1 MNLNN
6 VDAFTDSICDGLTD
20 TLGHVVFVD
29 SDHLMDL
36 LVEDGQDVSLLD
48 QSV

>member
-20 TLGHVVFVD
+20 TLEHVVFVD
-29 SDHLMDL
+29 SDHLLDL
-36 LVEDGQDVSLLD
+36 LDGQDVSLLD